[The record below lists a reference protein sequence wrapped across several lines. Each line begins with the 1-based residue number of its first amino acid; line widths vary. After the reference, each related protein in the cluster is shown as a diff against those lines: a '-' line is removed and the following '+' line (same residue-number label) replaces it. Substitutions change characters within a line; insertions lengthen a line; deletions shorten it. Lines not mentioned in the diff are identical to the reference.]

1 MFRTQKTRSDE
12 KALADALDLW
22 KKAGDALELARRRFD
37 AAENS
42 FETEAAIFE
51 MGSAEARRSKA
62 LCEIR
67 NITMARDI
75 AQSLSEQKASS
86 QR

>member
-1 MFRTQKTRSDE
+1 M
-12 KALADALDLW
+12 
-22 KKAGDALELARRRFD
+22 ELARRRFD

-51 MGSAEARRSKA
+51 MGSAEARRSRA

-67 NITMARDI
+67 NITMAMDI
-75 AQSLSEQKASS
+75 AKNLATQNTV
-86 QR
+86 QRRLFINK

>member
-1 MFRTQKTRSDE
+1 MWHE
-12 KALADALDLW
+12 
-22 KKAGDALELARRRFD
+22 AGNALELARRRFD
-37 AAENS
+37 AAENG

-51 MGSAEARRSKA
+51 MGSAEARRSRA

-75 AQSLSEQKASS
+75 AQSLAEQNAPA
-86 QR
+86 RR

>member
-1 MFRTQKTRSDE
+1 MWRE
-12 KALADALDLW
+12 AGEALD
-22 KKAGDALELARRRFD
+22 LARRRFD

-51 MGSAEARRSKA
+51 MGSAEARRSRA

-75 AQSLSEQKASS
+75 AQSLAEQNASA
-86 QR
+86 RR

>member
-1 MFRTQKTRSDE
+1 ME
-12 KALADALDLW
+12 LW
-22 KKAGDALELARRRFD
+22 QKAGEALNLARRRFD

-75 AQSLSEQKASS
+75 AQSLTEQNGLT
-86 QR
+86 RR

>member
-1 MFRTQKTRSDE
+1 M
-12 KALADALDLW
+12 W
-22 KKAGDALELARRRFD
+22 KSAGDALELARRKFN

-51 MGSAEARRSKA
+51 MGSAEARRSRA

-75 AQSLSEQKASS
+75 AKNLAVQNTVPK
-86 QR
+86 R

>member
-1 MFRTQKTRSDE
+1 M
-12 KALADALDLW
+12 W
-22 KKAGDALELARRRFD
+22 KEAGDALELARRRFD

-51 MGSAEARRSKA
+51 MGSAEARRSRA

-75 AQSLSEQKASS
+75 AQSLAAQNAVPN
-86 QR
+86 R

>member
-1 MFRTQKTRSDE
+1 MWET
-12 KALADALDLW
+12 
-22 KKAGDALELARRRFD
+22 AGRDLELARRRFNR
-37 AAENS
+37 AENS

-51 MGSAEARRSKA
+51 MGSAEARRSRA

-75 AQSLSEQKASS
+75 KNALSTEAQGQFGNSKHKV
-86 QR
+86 

>member
-1 MFRTQKTRSDE
+1 MFHAKKTGSNE
-12 KALADALDLW
+12 KELADALDLW
-22 KKAGDALELARRRFD
+22 KKAGEALELARRRFD

-75 AQSLSEQKASS
+75 AQSLTEQKASP
-86 QR
+86 RR